1 MKELSET
8 PRTDAQMQLDAKRYH
23 GHSEDYVSLSLFTKQ
38 LERELNELK
47 AIHKT
52 AITDCRQYT
61 PERWKEICDL
71 QEPAAVWLDGKQMTE
86 LMKNQAYIRGAACHE
101 EGGEIF
107 VTDQSGNGNHAKLN
121 TITT

>member
-1 MKELSET
+1 MKNLSDT
-8 PRTDAQMQLDAKRYH
+8 PRTDEVRHNTAELAMHARK
-23 GHSEDYVSLSLFTKQ
+23 
-38 LERELNELK
+38 LERELAELK

-52 AITDCRQYT
+52 AITDCQQYT
-61 PERWKEICDL
+61 PARWKEICNL
-71 QEPAAVWLDGKQMTE
+71 QEPAAVWIDGKQMTE
-86 LMKNQAYIRGAACHE
+86 LMKNQTYIRGAACHE